1 MHCPG
6 VKHGQTIKR
15 ICRYLNSTRPL
26 GLYYPKRES
35 LLSDLHAFFYSDW
48 ACFYDTRVST
58 SVFCFMLGSSCISW
72 LSRKQTSVA
81 TSICEAEYRATF
93 TSTIECVWL
102 RRLLAYLGVGQ
113 SFATTIFTDS
123 QSASAVV
130 RNPVFHTRTKH
141 IEVNYHYVKEWFIN
155 GEIGLAYGAREH
167 CRPFHEGSAQGEVR
181 CFLQSFRPTS
191 VCGLIFVHIA
201 WHFHNHECQ
210 LLVHRI
216 TPRGTC

>member
-1 MHCPG
+1 MDTGLRLSLHDVRGTFDVVLYQRAVGCLIYLFITRPDIQFVVSHMSRFMHCPG

-102 RRLLAYLGVGQ
+102 RRLLAYLGVG
-113 SFATTIFTDS
+113 
-123 QSASAVV
+123 
-130 RNPVFHTRTKH
+130 
-141 IEVNYHYVKEWFIN
+141 
-155 GEIGLAYGAREH
+155 
-167 CRPFHEGSAQGEVR
+167 
-181 CFLQSFRPTS
+181 
-191 VCGLIFVHIA
+191 
-201 WHFHNHECQ
+201 
-210 LLVHRI
+210 
-216 TPRGTC
+216 